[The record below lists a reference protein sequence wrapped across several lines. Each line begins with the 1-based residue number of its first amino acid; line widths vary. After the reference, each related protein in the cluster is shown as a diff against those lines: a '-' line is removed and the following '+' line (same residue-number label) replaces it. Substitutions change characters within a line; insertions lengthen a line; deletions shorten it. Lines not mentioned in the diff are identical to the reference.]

1 MPERNVRL
9 MIDNPVIHAY
19 YSSGQSSE
27 ADESVL
33 RVRMVTEQRSEEVL
47 EYHAEVTNC
56 SDSEV
61 FLESV
66 RLWESESLQEAG
78 VGDKPYEIFRS
89 GRHKNDLPGVFTA
102 GCPDER
108 LKDVTSAVLE
118 SGEGMTEGSGTAV
131 ISDHLTMI
139 RGSSETILAI
149 EFLTGR
155 DQLVQTV
162 LQLDEA
168 GDLKQLYAET
178 LFRICLKPSMT
189 VRTESIRIALIR
201 EAGKEAEQFA
211 KRKALLYGQ
220 RNRRHPAVFCTWYYY
235 GLTVSLEDV
244 RTCLREIRNRKLP
257 YEVFQVDEGWEVTL
271 GEYEPN
277 ERFPVSMKELAA
289 EIREAGMV
297 PGLWSSPFVAH
308 ETASVW
314 KKHPEWILKER
325 DGSPCLFAMNDTVYY
340 VFDITDSSVWEYFR
354 ELYQMFTEDW
364 GYVYHKLD
372 FTRAAV
378 IFENARFHDDSITLV
393 QAYVQ
398 AVRAIRRGMGEDA
411 FLLMCGGLYDP
422 LIGLVDGQR
431 TGSDVLSMWSTDV
444 QKGGRTVPYTVRQS
458 ILRGYMNEWWANDPD
473 ALMIRKNTRM
483 ERGLRLTLGLLNDEE
498 VQTVLISQFAGGG
511 MLTQTEPLD
520 RISDERLKELC
531 HLLPLSEK
539 DMIMEDLLSP
549 ERFPSAVRLYDK
561 RMKAHCICRFNW
573 SDTEPEELRL
583 KLSELGLAP
592 GRYAV
597 CDFSGGIFHLNLTP
611 SDTAEL
617 GTLQPHGATVI
628 RIEPMK
634 DEPMVV
640 ASDGHYS
647 MGRELEYLK
656 IEDGVLTAKRINL
669 LSTELNCTVFVPALQ
684 YNGRRGL
691 IHLQFKAD
699 ETEKCIR
706 LEGEL

>member
-1 MPERNVRL
+1 

-78 VGDKPYEIFRS
+78 IGGKPFEIFRS

-162 LQLDEA
+162 LQLDET

-289 EIREAGMV
+289 EIRDAGML
-297 PGLWSSPFVAH
+297 PGLWSSPFAAH

-314 KKHPEWILKER
+314 KTHPEWILKQK
-325 DGSPCLFAMNDTVYY
+325 DGSPCLFPMNDTVYY
-340 VFDITDSSVWEYFR
+340 VFDKNPEEYPLRVTDYE
-354 ELYQMFTEDW
+354 
-364 GYVYHKLD
+364 G
-372 FTRAAV
+372 
-378 IFENARFHDDSITLV
+378 
-393 QAYVQ
+393 
-398 AVRAIRRGMGEDA
+398 IRRIRTVSPINAEHAENIAVTGNGTIDGNGHLWRPVKQFKLPEREWNA
-411 FLLMCGGLYDP
+411 LLMKSDYVIDSAEGG
-422 LIGLVDGQR
+422 I
-431 TGSDVLSMWSTDV
+431 W
-444 QKGGRTVPYTVRQS
+444 VPSES
-458 ILRGYMNEWWANDPD
+458 ILRGRERGEIFPDSYAAEED
-473 ALMIRKNTRM
+473 ALNAAAPYYDFYRPVMVSFRYCRK
-483 ERGLRLTLGLLNDEE
+483 
-498 VQTVLISQFAGGG
+498 VLIEGVHLRNSVAWMVHPYFCDDVTIRHVSVNNPYYAQNGDGNDVDSCRRVHIHHCVLQTGDDAICLKAGKDREARKQKKPCEDVWIHDCRVGHSHGG
-511 MLTQTEPLD
+511 FV
-520 RISDERLKELC
+520 IG
-531 HLLPLSEK
+531 SEMSRGVRNVLVEHFEFIGA
-539 DMIMEDLLSP
+539 DVGI
-549 ERFPSAVRLYDK
+549 RFKSAIGRGGAVEQIWMRDIQMADI
-561 RMKAHCICRFNW
+561 R
-573 SDTEPEELRL
+573 EE
-583 KLSELGLAP
+583 
-592 GRYAV
+592 AV
-597 CDFSGGIFHLNLTP
+597 I
-611 SDTAEL
+611 
-617 GTLQPHGATVI
+617 
-628 RIEPMK
+628 
-634 DEPMVV
+634 
-640 ASDGHYS
+640 
-647 MGRELEYLK
+647 
-656 IEDGVLTAKRINL
+656 
-669 LSTELNCTVFVPALQ
+669 
-684 YNGRRGL
+684 
-691 IHLQFKAD
+691 
-699 ETEKCIR
+699 
-706 LEGEL
+706 